1 MGGMTA
7 QTEKASA
14 PTRSAELFFDPA
26 CPWAWMT
33 SRWALEVAK
42 VRDVDVRFHPMSL
55 NILNR
60 DRELPE
66 DYRELIDRT
75 LGPMRVVTAA
85 IAEHGEEIA
94 EPLYTAIGTR
104 IHPGGEKDF
113 DKAVAEALAELDLP
127 ASLMDYAD
135 RDDYDATLQASH
147 DEALALAADDDRA
160 AELVTAL
167 LHRLGYEPVHLGAL
181 AAGRDLEPGE
191 ALFSGWST
199 SAELDLRRAEQ
210 VRAA

>member
-1 MGGMTA
+1 MSRET
-7 QTEKASA
+7 
-14 PTRSAELFFDPA
+14 LDLWFDTA

-33 SRWALEVAK
+33 SRWGLEVAK

-60 DRELPE
+60 GRELPE

-127 ASLMDYAD
+127 ADLIEYAEK
-135 RDDYDATLQASH
+135 DDYDEALQKSH
-147 DEALALAADDDRA
+147 DEAMALVADDVGTPICQVAGTAFFGPVVTPAPKGEDVGRLFDGVLA
-160 AELVTAL
+160 VASTPGFFELKRT
-167 LHRLGYEPVHLGAL
+167 
-181 AAGRDLEPGE
+181 RDQGPI
-191 ALFSGWST
+191 F
-199 SAELDLRRAEQ
+199 D
-210 VRAA
+210 

>member
-1 MGGMTA
+1 MSRET
-7 QTEKASA
+7 
-14 PTRSAELFFDPA
+14 LDLWFDTA

-94 EPLYTAIGTR
+94 EPIYTAIGTR
-104 IHPGGEKDF
+104 IHPGGEQDF
-113 DKAVAEALAELDLP
+113 DKAVAEALALVGDDVGTPVCRVAGTAFFGPVVTP
-127 ASLMDYAD
+127 APKGED
-135 RDDYDATLQASH
+135 
-147 DEALALAADDDRA
+147 
-160 AELVTAL
+160 
-167 LHRLGYEPVHLGAL
+167 
-181 AAGRDLEPGE
+181 AGRLFDGVLAVASTPG
-191 ALFSGWST
+191 FF
-199 SAELDLRRAEQ
+199 ELKRTRDQ
-210 VRAA
+210 GPVFD

>member
-1 MGGMTA
+1 MSRET
-7 QTEKASA
+7 
-14 PTRSAELFFDPA
+14 LDLWFDTA

-33 SRWALEVAK
+33 SRWGLEVAK

-60 DRELPE
+60 DKDLPE

-127 ASLMDYAD
+127 AELLDYAE
-135 RDDYDATLQASH
+135 RDDYDAALQASH
-147 DEALALAADDDRA
+147 DEAMALVGDDVGTPICRVA
-160 AELVTAL
+160 GTAFFGPVVTPAPK
-167 LHRLGYEPVHLGAL
+167 GED
-181 AAGRDLEPGE
+181 AGRLFDGVVAVASTPG
-191 ALFSGWST
+191 FF
-199 SAELDLRRAEQ
+199 ELKRTRDQ
-210 VRAA
+210 GPIFD

>member
-1 MGGMTA
+1 MSRET
-7 QTEKASA
+7 
-14 PTRSAELFFDPA
+14 LDLWFDTA

-85 IAEHGEEIA
+85 IAEHGDEIA

-104 IHPGGEKDF
+104 IHPGEEKDF
-113 DKAVAEALAELDLP
+113 DKAVAEAIAELDLP
-127 ASLMDYAD
+127 SSLLDYAD
-135 RDDYDATLQASH
+135 RDDYDAALQASH
-147 DEALALAADDDRA
+147 DEALALVGDDVGTPICRVA
-160 AELVTAL
+160 GTAFFGPVVTPAPK
-167 LHRLGYEPVHLGAL
+167 GED
-181 AAGRDLEPGE
+181 AGRLFDGVVAVASTPG
-191 ALFSGWST
+191 FF
-199 SAELDLRRAEQ
+199 ELKRTRDQ
-210 VRAA
+210 GPVFD